1 MANQS
6 LLTNYGKLSEV
17 EQIYYSPVVELPDV
31 PGVPF
36 SSVYCFLS
44 KVDPWPDDNAPPAP
58 SQTQAAIKQT
68 FKNIFVA
75 KRVQTNDLSPVIERF
90 DWTDGV
96 VYDYYRDDV
105 DMFEVDGDNKLVRK
119 FYIKNQY
126 DQVFKCLWNG
136 NGSPSTSEPYFEP
149 GNYGVNNIYYGA
161 DGYKWKFMYNVD
173 IGTAQKFMDNNW
185 LPCPVGANTPD
196 PSLELTTAG
205 AGSID
210 VINILDGGSGY
221 DPANAIITLTITG
234 DGAGA
239 NAVANVVNGSIDD
252 IVVNNAGGN
261 YTYANVAIVSN
272 LGSGVSVIAPTSPVG
287 GHGYD
292 PVSEL
297 GASRIM
303 FVTEFDGSEG
313 GVIPTDITFYQVG
326 LVVNPTSLS
335 MQHYPANATIYRT
348 TTDLVVA
355 PGFGE
360 YVSDEIVWQGDTL
373 ETASFFGTIC
383 SFDVSSNTVKLIN
396 TTGTPILN
404 APLFGKNSSTTRTLL
419 SYNQPDFVIL
429 SGYMS
434 YIENRSGVT
443 RSPDGIEQVKIVLG
457 Y

>member
-173 IGTAQKFMDNNW
+173 IGTAQKFMDSNW

-383 SFDVSSNTVKLIN
+383 SFDVASNTVKLIN